1 MKSDYE
7 ESKESVPEML
17 ELTFAFKEQQRQI
30 ESNEAA

>member
-17 ELTFAFKEQQRQI
+17 ELTFTFNEQQRQT
-30 ESNEAA
+30 ESNETA